1 MREHALNDIFPF
13 LIQAF
18 QKNLAQAERI
28 VVVGNGG
35 IALELV

>member
-1 MREHALNDIFPF
+1 MLLVF
-13 LIQAF
+13 LQLFSFLTQAF
-18 QKNLAQAERI
+18 QKNLARAERI

>member
-1 MREHALNDIFPF
+1 M
-13 LIQAF
+13 QAF

-35 IALELV
+35 IALELVWVNDKF